1 MITSRLYYGKN
12 PKHKISRLDLR
23 IYHRTSRSSYFRI
36 ILIHRYRR
44 KKISDV
50 NKVIRRKETISALLI
65 TRKASKRERRTKT
78 LLRDCPEIDF
88 KLIYEK
94 LKRNHSLT
102 DSKDD
107 LLKLIADDKD
117 LCLF

>member
-12 PKHKISRLDLR
+12 PKYKISRLDLR
-23 IYHRTSRSSYFRI
+23 IYHRTSKSSYFRI

-65 TRKASKRERRTKT
+65 TGEASKRERRTKT
-78 LLRDCPEIDF
+78 LLRDCPEIDYMLLMG
-88 KLIYEK
+88 KL
-94 LKRNHSLT
+94 RNYGTSNKNLI
-102 DSKDD
+102 DIISKEY
-107 LLKLIADDKD
+107 DKSKN
-117 LCLF
+117 